1 MNQEMNTAEQT
12 PPGWR
17 FGIGVFLFI
26 LGFFIPLC
34 IPLVTATNLSTA
46 WKTTLSGL
54 FMLGIP
60 ELFWLVAAAIMGK
73 PGFNYIKK
81 KVFGTL
87 KRHVLPERVSRARYR
102 LGLVILVIPLLYG
115 WLEPYVSLLISGY
128 EKHHVVLAI
137 ASDVLLFASLFVLG
151 GEFWDKLRALFIYEA
166 KARIIPNAPVEYQ
179 SG

>member
-1 MNQEMNTAEQT
+1 MNTNDKP

-17 FGIGVFLFI
+17 FQVGILFFV
-26 LGFFIPLC
+26 LGFLSPLC

-73 PGFNYIKK
+73 PGFNYIKT

-87 KRHVLPERVSRARYR
+87 KRHALPDKVSRTRYR
-102 LGLVILVIPLLYG
+102 LGLVMLVIPLLYG
-115 WLEPYVSLLISGY
+115 WLEPYASPLIPGY

-137 ASDVLLFASLFVLG
+137 AGDVILFASLFVLG
-151 GEFWDKLRALFIYEA
+151 GEFWDKLRTLFIYEA
-166 KARIIPNAPVEYQ
+166 KVRI
-179 SG
+179 